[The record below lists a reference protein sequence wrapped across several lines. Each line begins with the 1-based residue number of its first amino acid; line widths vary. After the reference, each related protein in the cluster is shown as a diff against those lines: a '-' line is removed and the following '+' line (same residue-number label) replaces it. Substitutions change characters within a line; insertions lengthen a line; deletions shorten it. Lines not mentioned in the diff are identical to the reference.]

1 MLLDKSF
8 ISSAITWDKK
18 YFLKIDITIAYLAFT
33 FNVFITNDIPLV
45 MNDIDDY
52 EKITCLRVAYGK

>member
-1 MLLDKSF
+1 MTSG
-8 ISSAITWDKK
+8 KK
-18 YFLKIDITIAYLAFT
+18 YFLKIDINIAYLAFT

-45 MNDIDDY
+45 MNDVDDD